1 MPETCTVLVFF
12 HCSAADWERRSL
24 FSQRVLANLW
34 GDIFYHSKQ
43 HGHFMLLLSCSAMNT
58 ETQKACMRSKEHCLT
73 RDVCWMCC
81 LQIDFQN
88 SDEGEVLKVLEQHA
102 AKELQ
107 EDLLESEMQSGL
119 SQVRLVRFA
128 DVQSMSSD
136 LLLLAMYVSKAAYAA
151 ARKRIAALSNTS
163 ACVFVFL
170 HLCPC
175 RITATKTRIPWWVSA
190 RHACKMSS
198 RVEWKRGWG
207 LVVHLT
213 LWASLMPLA

>member
-1 MPETCTVLVFF
+1 
-12 HCSAADWERRSL
+12 
-24 FSQRVLANLW
+24 
-34 GDIFYHSKQ
+34 
-43 HGHFMLLLSCSAMNT
+43 
-58 ETQKACMRSKEHCLT
+58 
-73 RDVCWMCC
+73 MCC

-170 HLCPC
+170 HFSHYLSAFLLLSFYFSLLMLNYCYFLLFSSLCVIHYVFIICHELDEHPLPAFQGC
-175 RITATKTRIPWWVSA
+175 DEAHSSPSR
-190 RHACKMSS
+190 RH
-198 RVEWKRGWG
+198 
-207 LVVHLT
+207 
-213 LWASLMPLA
+213 